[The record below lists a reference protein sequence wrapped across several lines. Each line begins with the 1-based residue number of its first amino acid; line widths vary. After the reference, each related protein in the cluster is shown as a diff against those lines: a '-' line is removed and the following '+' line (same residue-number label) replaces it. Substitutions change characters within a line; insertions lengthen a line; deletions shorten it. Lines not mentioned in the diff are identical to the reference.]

1 MLAYIYKDDGK
12 FMWGGG
18 KGIIQKSLYLLKNNF
33 ILGLKFYFPLIQT
46 HYCTLPCPQNKGK

>member
-33 ILGLKFYFPLIQT
+33 ILIV
-46 HYCTLPCPQNKGK
+46 